1 MKWSKQQVPMDLE
14 ACLTL
19 LNDMIL
25 LHRTILRRFN
35 PQEFYGWARLVYKDE
50 MKSRRF
56 EAIYGDILHVTE
68 DVIDAF
74 NDKVADYIGYT
85 LYRLACA
92 VGQDVDTCEEV
103 KRIGRL
109 WKVDKYK

>member
-25 LHRTILRRFN
+25 LQRTLLCRFN
-35 PQEFYGWARLVYKDE
+35 SQEFCGWARLVYKDE
-50 MKSRRF
+50 MKVRRF
-56 EAIYGDILHVTE
+56 EAIYGGILHVTE
-68 DVIDAF
+68 DVVDAF
-74 NDKVADYIGYT
+74 NDKVADYIGYI
-85 LYRLACA
+85 LYRLARA
-92 VGQDVDTCEEV
+92 VGQDNDTSESV

-109 WKVDKYK
+109 WKVDK